1 MDTSMNID
9 QVIIDANIATMVPSG
24 PNDEYGI
31 IEQGAVL
38 LSGDKIAWVGPMA
51 HMPELDLLSIPV
63 YSAQGAW
70 LTPGLIDCHTHIV
83 FGGNR
88 SQEFERR
95 LQGESYQSIAQSGG
109 GIATTVRATREA
121 DKEIL
126 FGKAKQRLDAL
137 LREGVTTVECKSGYG
152 LDLDTEIKLLEVAA
166 ILGEHHPIDIQSTF
180 LGAHALPPEYKEDA
194 DGYIDLVCDTMLPEV
209 ANRKLAN
216 AVDVF
221 CENVGFNQAQ
231 TERVFQRA
239 KALGFNV
246 KLHAEQLSNM
256 HGTELAARYQALSA
270 DHLEYLD
277 EAGVKAMKE
286 AKMVAVLLPGAF
298 YYLRETKYPPIELL
312 HQYQV
317 PIAIATDFNPGTSP
331 LCSLLLMM
339 NMACTL
345 FRLTPGQSLQGV
357 TSHAAHALGLSDR
370 GQLAAGMRADI
381 ALWDIEHP
389 SQLSYEFGTAPL
401 RKLWIQGAL
410 SKAF

>member
-1 MDTSMNID
+1 MTTFSNVD
-9 QVIIDANIATMVPSG
+9 QVIIDANIATMVATPD
-24 PNDEYGI
+24 DEYGI
-31 IEQGAVL
+31 INDAAVFI
-38 LSGDKIAWVGPMA
+38 SEGEIAWVGPMSQL
-51 HMPELDLLSIPV
+51 PEVDLLSTPV
-63 YSAQGAW
+63 HSAQGAW

-121 DKEIL
+121 DRETL
-126 FGKAKQRLDAL
+126 FVKAKQRLDAL
-137 LREGVTTVECKSGYG
+137 LREGVTTVETKSGYG
-152 LDLDTEIKLLEVAA
+152 LDVENEIKLLEVAA
-166 ILGEHHPIDIQSTF
+166 ILEEHHPISVQSTF
-180 LGAHALPPEYKEDA
+180 LGAHALPPEYKDDA
-194 DGYIDLVCDTMLPEV
+194 DGYIDLVCDHMLPVV
-209 ANRKLAN
+209 AQKKLAT

-231 TERVFQRA
+231 TERVFKRA
-239 KALGFNV
+239 KELGFNV

-286 AKMVAVLLPGAF
+286 SGMVAVLLPGAF
-298 YYLRETKYPPIELL
+298 YFLRETKYPPLDLL
-312 HQYQV
+312 KQYQV

-331 LCSLLLMM
+331 LCSLQLMM

-345 FRLTPGQSLQGV
+345 FRLTPGQSLQAV
-357 TSHAAHALGLSDR
+357 TCHAAQALGLSDR
-370 GQLAAGMRADI
+370 GRIAAGTRADI

-389 SQLSYEFGTAPL
+389 SQLSYEYGTRTL
-401 RKLWIQGAL
+401 KNLWIQGIL

>member
-1 MDTSMNID
+1 MDTIMDID
-9 QVIIDANIATMVPSG
+9 QVIIDANIATMVPTG

-31 IEQGAVL
+31 IERGAVL
-38 LSGDKIAWVGPMA
+38 LSGDKIAWIGPMA
-51 HMPELDLLSIPV
+51 QMPELDLLSIPV

-109 GIATTVRATREA
+109 GIATTVRATRAA
-121 DKEIL
+121 DRETL
-126 FGKAKQRLDAL
+126 FSKAKQRLDAL
-137 LREGVTTVECKSGYG
+137 LREGVTTVETKSGYG
-152 LDLDTEIKLLEVAA
+152 LDLESELKILEVAA
-166 ILGEHHPIDIQSTF
+166 ILDEHHPISIQSTF
-180 LGAHALPPEYKEDA
+180 LGAHALPPEYKDDA
-194 DGYIDLVCDTMLPEV
+194 DGYIDLVCEQMLPEV
-209 ANRKLAN
+209 AARKLAN

-231 TERVFQRA
+231 TERVFKRA
-239 KALGFNV
+239 KELGFNV

-277 EAGVKAMKE
+277 EAGVKAMKD
-286 AKMVAVLLPGAF
+286 AGMVAVLLPGAF

-345 FRLTPGQSLQGV
+345 FKLTPGQSLLAV
-357 TSHAAHALGLSDR
+357 TRHAATALGLEDR
-370 GQLAAGMRADI
+370 GQLAQGMRADI

-389 SQLSYEFGTAPL
+389 SQLSYEFGTGPL
-401 RKLWIQGAL
+401 KKLWIQGVL